1 MNEEEAEYV
10 NCYISS
16 LLKFIILC
24 YDLFFFFF
32 WYKFVAFI
40 LESSLG
46 KKKYKKIL
54 NVAIQSWRNLITM
67 KSEERFW
74 TILNITILIAGNAL
88 VHEVYSQENN
98 GDI

>member
-32 WYKFVAFI
+32 LYKFVAFI

-46 KKKYKKIL
+46 KKNIK
-54 NVAIQSWRNLITM
+54 
-67 KSEERFW
+67 RFL
-74 TILNITILIAGNAL
+74 T
-88 VHEVYSQENN
+88 SPFKN
-98 GDI
+98 GEI